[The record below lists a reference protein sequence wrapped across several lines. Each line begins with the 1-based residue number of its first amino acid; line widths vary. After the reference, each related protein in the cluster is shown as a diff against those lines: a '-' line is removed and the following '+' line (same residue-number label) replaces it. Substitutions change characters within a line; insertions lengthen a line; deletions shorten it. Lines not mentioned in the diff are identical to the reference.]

1 MIEAILRFAIR
12 QRLFVVL
19 LGVVL
24 LGIGGYNA
32 LQLPIDAV
40 PDITTKQVVIN
51 ATAAGLGPE
60 EIERQVTFPLEVALA
75 GTPRLKETRSISQ
88 FGLSQVTV
96 VFEEDTDLYFARQL
110 VAERLVSAQAELPP
124 GATAQMGPVSTG
136 LGELSHI
143 KLENPSLSLR
153 ERRALMD
160 WVVRP
165 QLLTV
170 PGLAEVNPWGGTVR
184 QWQVKVD
191 PQKLLAYRLTLRD
204 LTDALE
210 KNNQNASGSY
220 LAQGASQAMVRSVG
234 MLTGP
239 EDIKNVVV
247 AVREGLPVTVALLAT
262 VEEGDAIR
270 QGAFSEDGAG
280 EQSYCVALLLIG
292 ENGRIVMQGV
302 RQKLTQIEKT
312 LPAGSKLV
320 GFLNR
325 DVLINRTLETA
336 TKNLVE
342 GGVLVIV
349 VLFAFLLQLRAGL
362 IVSSVIPLA
371 MLVAIIGMRH
381 WGISANLMSLGALDF
396 GLIVDGAVIIVENAV
411 RLLAVRHHQLGRELS
426 EDERQHVLYEAALEV
441 LKPSLFGIF
450 IIIATYLP
458 ILTLQ
463 GVEGKMFRPMGLT
476 VILALLGALLLSL
489 TWVPALCAYALKVKD
504 EKHNRVLE
512 AVERLYKPL
521 LTAAIRARAWTVG
534 LAVAFVLGCFA
545 LFPLLGSTFIPEL
558 DEGAVAI
565 SGFYPAGTS
574 LEETVDRSDRLE
586 RALRTAFPD
595 EVKKVVSRIGRPE
608 VATDP
613 MLIHQT
619 DTLIELWPKQRWK
632 RAHTK
637 EELVQKLSELTD
649 KSPGFEGSYTQPVKM
664 RMDEMVQGQ
673 GLRADLGIKIFGP
686 DNKVLAETAQKLA
699 AIVEKVPGAADVS
712 VEATEGM
719 PQLQILLDRAAL
731 ARRGVAIEDVNAV
744 VETAL
749 GSKSVT
755 TISEASQRVEVS
767 VRLEH
772 AFRDTPEKIGA
783 LLVPTPEGAQVPLS
797 SLATIGYVDGPI
809 QISRENGQRRVVVL
823 SNVRGRDL
831 GGFTEE
837 VQRQIQ
843 KQLTLPTGYGL
854 VFGGTYE
861 QLQSG
866 RARLL
871 VVVPITFLL
880 VFLLLFTTLG
890 SFKQAALVFTGIPFA
905 ITGGIL
911 ALLLRQMPF
920 SISAGIGFIAL
931 AGIAVLNGLVMITF
945 INQLRDEGWSVAEA
959 VQRGALARLRPVLMT
974 ASVASIGFIPMALA
988 TGSGAEVQKPLAT
1001 VVIGGL
1007 LTSTLLTLVV
1017 LPTLYAWLE
1026 RDTRQTVSGG

>member
-1 MIEAILRFAIR
+1 VIEAILRFAIR
-12 QRLFVVL
+12 QRLFVVM
-19 LGVVL
+19 LGFLL

-51 ATAAGLGPE
+51 ATATGLGPE
-60 EIERQVTFPLEVALA
+60 EIERQLTFPLEVALA
-75 GTPRLKETRSISQ
+75 GTPKLKETRSISQ

-96 VFEEDTDLYFARQL
+96 VFDDDTDLYFARQL
-110 VAERLVSAQAELPP
+110 VAERLTVAQGELPL
-124 GATAQMGPVSTG
+124 GAIAEMGPVSTG

-191 PQKLLAYRLTLRD
+191 PQKLLAYGLTLRD
-204 LTDALE
+204 LTEALE

-220 LAQGASQAMVRSVG
+220 LAQGASQAMIRSVG

-239 EDIKNVVV
+239 EDIKQVVV
-247 AVREGLPVTVALLAT
+247 AAKDGIPITIAMLAT

-270 QGAFSEDGAG
+270 QGAFSEDGIG
-280 EQSYCVALLLIG
+280 EQSYCIALLLIG
-292 ENGRIVMQGV
+292 ENGRVVMQGV
-302 RQKLTQIEKT
+302 GEKLKQIEKT
-312 LPAGSKLV
+312 LPAGSRLV

-336 TKNLVE
+336 TKNLAE
-342 GGVLVIV
+342 GGLLVII

-371 MLVAIIGMRH
+371 MLFAIIGMRH

-396 GLIVDGAVIIVENAV
+396 GLIVDGAVIIVENTV
-411 RLLAVRHHQLGRELS
+411 RQLAERRHHLHRELT

-489 TWVPALCAYALKVKD
+489 TWVPALCAYFLKVKE
-504 EKHNRVLE
+504 EKPNRVLE
-512 AVERLYKPL
+512 GIERFYAKLLKGAVRARV
-521 LTAAIRARAWTVG
+521 LTAG
-534 LAVAFVLGCFA
+534 LALGFVMGCFA

-558 DEGAVAI
+558 DEGAAAI

-574 LEETVDRSDRLE
+574 LDEVVDRSQRLE
-586 RALRTAFPD
+586 TALRKSFPD
-595 EVKKVVSRIGRPE
+595 EVKKVVTRIGRPE

-619 DTLIELWPKQRWK
+619 DTLIELWPKARWK

-637 EELVQKLSELTD
+637 EELVQKFSELTD
-649 KSPGFEGSYTQPVKM
+649 KSPGFEASYTQPVKM

-673 GLRADLGIKIFGP
+673 GLRAELGIKLFGS
-686 DNKVLAETAQKLA
+686 DNKILAETAAQMASL
-699 AIVEKVPGAADVS
+699 VEKVPGAADVS

-719 PQLQILLDRAAL
+719 PQLQIELDRVAI
-731 ARRGVAIEDVNAV
+731 ARWGVAVNDINSV
-744 VETAL
+744 IETAL
-749 GSKSVT
+749 ASKTVT
-755 TISEASQRVEVS
+755 SITDGSQRVEVS
-767 VRLEH
+767 VRLEKP
-772 AFRDTPEKIGA
+772 FRDDVVKISG
-783 LLVPTPEGAQVPLS
+783 LLVPTSSGAQVALG
-797 SLATIGYVDGPI
+797 SLAKIGYVDGPI
-809 QISRENGQRRVVVL
+809 QISRENGQRRVVVM

-837 VQRQIQ
+837 VQQRLQ
-843 KQLTLPTGYGL
+843 KEIILPIGYRME
-854 VFGGTYE
+854 FGGTYE

-866 RARLL
+866 RARLM
-871 VVVPITFLL
+871 VVVPLTFLA
-880 VFLLLFTTLG
+880 VFVMLFMTLG
-890 SFKQAALVFTGIPFA
+890 SLKQAALVFTGIPFA

-945 INQLRDEGWSVAEA
+945 INQLRQEGQGIAEA
-959 VQRGALARLRPVLMT
+959 VHHGALARLRPVLMT

-1007 LTSTLLTLVV
+1007 ITSTLLTLVV
-1017 LPTLYAWLE
+1017 LPTLYAWFEQGKKETL
-1026 RDTRQTVSGG
+1026 

>member
-1 MIEAILRFAIR
+1 MIEVILRFAIR
-12 QRLFVVL
+12 QRLFVVM
-19 LGVVL
+19 LGFLL
-24 LGIGGYNA
+24 LGIGSYNA
-32 LQLPIDAV
+32 LLLPIDAV

-51 ATAAGLGPE
+51 ATATGLGPE
-60 EIERQVTFPLEVALA
+60 EIERQLTFPLEVALA

-96 VFEEDTDLYFARQL
+96 VFEDDTDLYFARQL
-110 VAERLVSAQAELPP
+110 VAERLTVAQGELPP
-124 GATAQMGPVSTG
+124 GATAEMGPVSTG

-143 KLENPSLSLR
+143 KLENPNLSLR

-191 PQKLLAYRLTLRD
+191 PQKLLAYCLTLRD
-204 LTDALE
+204 LTEALE

-220 LAQGASQAMVRSVG
+220 LAQGASQAMIRSVG

-239 EDIKNVVV
+239 EDIKQVVV
-247 AVREGLPVTVALLAT
+247 AAKDGIPVTVAMLAT

-270 QGAFSEDGAG
+270 QGAFSEDGIG
-280 EQSYCVALLLIG
+280 EQSYCIALLLIG
-292 ENGRIVMQGV
+292 ENGRVVMQGV
-302 RQKLTQIEKT
+302 GAKLKQIEKT

-336 TKNLVE
+336 TKNLTE
-342 GGVLVIV
+342 GGLLVIV

-371 MLVAIIGMRH
+371 MLFAIIGMRH

-396 GLIVDGAVIIVENAV
+396 GLIVDGAVIIVENTV
-411 RLLAVRHHQLGRELS
+411 RQLAERRHHLHRELT
-426 EDERQHVLYEAALEV
+426 EGERQHVLYEAALEV

-489 TWVPALCAYALKVKD
+489 TWVPALCAYFLKVKE
-504 EKHNRVLE
+504 EKPNRVLE
-512 AVERLYKPL
+512 VIERFYAKL
-521 LTAAIRARAWTVG
+521 LTGAVRARVLTAG
-534 LAVAFVLGCFA
+534 LALGFVVGCFA

-558 DEGAVAI
+558 DEGAAAI
-565 SGFYPAGTS
+565 SGFYAPGTS
-574 LEETVDRSDRLE
+574 LEEVVDRSQRLE
-586 RALRTAFPD
+586 AALRRSFPD
-595 EVKKVVSRIGRPE
+595 EVKKVVTRIGRPE

-619 DTLIELWPKQRWK
+619 DTLIELWPKERWK

-637 EELVQKLSELTD
+637 EALVQKFSELTD
-649 KSPGFEGSYTQPVKM
+649 KSPGFEASYTQPVKM

-673 GLRADLGIKIFGP
+673 GLRAELGIKLFGT
-686 DNKVLAETAQKLA
+686 DNKVLAETAAKMA

-719 PQLQILLDRAAL
+719 PQLQIELDRAAI
-731 ARRGVAIEDVNAV
+731 ARWGVSVSDINAV
-744 VETAL
+744 IETAL
-749 GSKSVT
+749 ASKTVT
-755 TISEASQRVEVS
+755 SITDGSQRVEVS
-767 VRLEH
+767 VRLEKP
-772 AFRDTPEKIGA
+772 FRDDTQKIGR
-783 LLVPTPEGAQVPLS
+783 LLVPTSAGSQVPLG
-797 SLATIGYVDGPI
+797 SLAKIGYVNGPI
-809 QISRENGQRRVVVL
+809 QISRENGQRRVVVM

-831 GGFTEE
+831 GGFSEE
-837 VQRQIQ
+837 VQQRLQ
-843 KQLTLPTGYGL
+843 KEIHLPTGYRME
-854 VFGGTYE
+854 FGGTYE

-866 RARLL
+866 RARLM
-871 VVVPITFLL
+871 VVVPLTFLA
-880 VFLLLFTTLG
+880 VFVMLFMTLG
-890 SFKQAALVFTGIPFA
+890 SLRQAALVFTGIPFA

-945 INQLRDEGWSVAEA
+945 INQLRQEGRSVAEA
-959 VQRGALARLRPVLMT
+959 VQHGALARLRPVLMT

-1007 LTSTLLTLVV
+1007 ITSTLLTLVV
-1017 LPTLYAWLE
+1017 LPTLYAWFE
-1026 RDTRQTVSGG
+1026 QSKKETP

>member
-1 MIEAILRFAIR
+1 M
-12 QRLFVVL
+12 
-19 LGVVL
+19 
-24 LGIGGYNA
+24 
-32 LQLPIDAV
+32 
-40 PDITTKQVVIN
+40 
-51 ATAAGLGPE
+51 
-60 EIERQVTFPLEVALA
+60 
-75 GTPRLKETRSISQ
+75 
-88 FGLSQVTV
+88 
-96 VFEEDTDLYFARQL
+96 
-110 VAERLVSAQAELPP
+110 
-124 GATAQMGPVSTG
+124 
-136 LGELSHI
+136 
-143 KLENPSLSLR
+143 
-153 ERRALMD
+153 
-160 WVVRP
+160 
-165 QLLTV
+165 
-170 PGLAEVNPWGGTVR
+170 
-184 QWQVKVD
+184 KVD
-191 PQKLLAYRLTLRD
+191 PQKLLAYGLTLRD
-204 LTDALE
+204 LTEALE

-220 LAQGASQAMVRSVG
+220 LAQGASQAMIRSVG

-239 EDIKNVVV
+239 EDIKQVVV
-247 AVREGLPVTVALLAT
+247 AAKDGIPITVAMLAT

-270 QGAFSEDGAG
+270 QGAFSEDGIG
-280 EQSYCVALLLIG
+280 EQSYCIALLLIG
-292 ENGRIVMQGV
+292 ENGRVVMLGV
-302 RQKLTQIEKT
+302 GEKLKQIEKT

-336 TKNLVE
+336 TKNLAE
-342 GGVLVIV
+342 GGLLVIV

-371 MLVAIIGMRH
+371 MLFAIIGMRH

-396 GLIVDGAVIIVENAV
+396 GLIVDGAVIIVENTV
-411 RLLAVRHHQLGRELS
+411 RQLAERRHHLHRELT

-489 TWVPALCAYALKVKD
+489 TWVPALCAYFLKVKE
-504 EKHNRVLE
+504 EKPNRVLE
-512 AVERLYKPL
+512 MTERFYAKL
-521 LTAAIRARAWTVG
+521 LTGAVRARVLTAG
-534 LAVAFVLGCFA
+534 LALGFVVGCFA

-558 DEGAVAI
+558 DEGAAAI
-565 SGFYPAGTS
+565 SGFYAPGTS
-574 LEETVDRSDRLE
+574 LEEVVDRSQRLE
-586 RALRTAFPD
+586 TALRRSFPD
-595 EVKKVVSRIGRPE
+595 EVKKVVTRIGRPE

-619 DTLIELWPKQRWK
+619 DTLIELWPKARWK

-649 KSPGFEGSYTQPVKM
+649 KSPGFEASYTQPVKM

-673 GLRADLGIKIFGP
+673 GLRAELGIKLFGTN
-686 DNKVLAETAQKLA
+686 NKVLAEIAAKMA

-719 PQLQILLDRAAL
+719 PQLQIELDRAAI
-731 ARRGVAIEDVNAV
+731 ARWGVSVSDINAV
-744 VETAL
+744 IETAL
-749 GSKSVT
+749 ASKTVT
-755 TISEASQRVEVS
+755 SITDGSQRVEVS
-767 VRLEH
+767 VRLEKP
-772 AFRDTPEKIGA
+772 FRDDTQKIGH
-783 LLVPTPEGAQVPLS
+783 LLVPTSAGAQVPLG
-797 SLATIGYVDGPI
+797 SLAKIGYVDGPI
-809 QISRENGQRRVVVL
+809 QISRENGQRRVVVM

-837 VQRQIQ
+837 VQQRLQ
-843 KQLTLPTGYGL
+843 KEITLPTGYRME
-854 VFGGTYE
+854 FGGTYE

-866 RARLL
+866 RARLM
-871 VVVPITFLL
+871 VVVPLTFLA
-880 VFLLLFTTLG
+880 VFVMLFMTLG
-890 SFKQAALVFTGIPFA
+890 SLKQAALVFTGIPFA

-911 ALLLRQMPF
+911 ALLIRQMPF

-945 INQLRDEGWSVAEA
+945 INQLRQEGRTVAEA
-959 VQRGALARLRPVLMT
+959 VHQGALARLRPVLMT

-1017 LPTLYAWLE
+1017 LPTLYAWFE
-1026 RDTRQTVSGG
+1026 QNTKETP

>member
-1 MIEAILRFAIR
+1 MRFAIR
-12 QRLFVVL
+12 QRLFIVM
-19 LGVVL
+19 LGFLL

-51 ATAAGLGPE
+51 ATATGLGPE
-60 EIERQVTFPLEVALA
+60 EIERQLTFPLEVALA
-75 GTPRLKETRSISQ
+75 GTPKLKETRSISQ

-96 VFEEDTDLYFARQL
+96 VFDDDTDLYFARQL
-110 VAERLVSAQAELPP
+110 VAERLTVAQGELPP
-124 GATAQMGPVSTG
+124 GATAEMGPVSTG

-143 KLENPSLSLR
+143 KLENPNLSLR

-191 PQKLLAYRLTLRD
+191 PQKLLAYGLTLRD
-204 LTDALE
+204 LTEALE

-220 LAQGASQAMVRSVG
+220 LAQGASQAMIRSVG

-239 EDIKNVVV
+239 EDIKHVVV
-247 AVREGLPVTVALLAT
+247 AAKDGIPITVGMLAT

-270 QGAFSEDGAG
+270 QGAFSEDGIG

-302 RQKLTQIEKT
+302 GAKLKQIEKT

-336 TKNLVE
+336 TKNLTE
-342 GGVLVIV
+342 GGLLVIV

-371 MLVAIIGMRH
+371 MLFAIIGMRH

-396 GLIVDGAVIIVENAV
+396 GLIVDGAVIIVENTV
-411 RLLAVRHHQLGRELS
+411 RQLAERRHHLHRDLT

-489 TWVPALCAYALKVKD
+489 TWVPALCAYFLKVKE
-504 EKHNRVLE
+504 EKPNRVLE
-512 AVERLYKPL
+512 VIERFYAKLLQGAVRARM
-521 LTAAIRARAWTVG
+521 LTAG
-534 LAVAFVLGCFA
+534 LALGFVVGCFA

-558 DEGAVAI
+558 DEGAAAI
-565 SGFYPAGTS
+565 SGFYAPGTS
-574 LEETVDRSDRLE
+574 LEEVVDRSQRLE
-586 RALRTAFPD
+586 TALRTSFPD
-595 EVKKVVSRIGRPE
+595 EVKKVVTRIGRPE

-619 DTLIELWPKQRWK
+619 DTLIELWPKAHWK
-632 RAHTK
+632 RARTK
-637 EELVQKLSELTD
+637 EELVRKLSELTD
-649 KSPGFEGSYTQPVKM
+649 KSPGFEASYTQPVKM

-673 GLRADLGIKIFGP
+673 GLRAELGIKLFGT
-686 DNKVLAETAQKLA
+686 DNKVLAEVA
-699 AIVEKVPGAADVS
+699 AKMATIVEKVRGAADVS

-719 PQLQILLDRAAL
+719 PQLQIELDRAAI
-731 ARRGVAIEDVNAV
+731 ARWGVSVSDINAV
-744 VETAL
+744 IETAL
-749 GSKSVT
+749 ASKTVT
-755 TISEASQRVEVS
+755 SITDGSQRVEVN
-767 VRLEH
+767 VRLEKP
-772 AFRDTPEKIGA
+772 FRDDTQKIGR
-783 LLVPTPEGAQVPLS
+783 LLVPTSAGSQVPLG
-797 SLATIGYVDGPI
+797 SLAKIGYVNGPI
-809 QISRENGQRRVVVL
+809 QISRENGQRRVVVM

-837 VQRQIQ
+837 VQQRLQ
-843 KQLTLPTGYGL
+843 KEIHLPTGYRME
-854 VFGGTYE
+854 FGGTYE

-866 RARLL
+866 RARLM
-871 VVVPITFLL
+871 VVVPLTFLA
-880 VFLLLFTTLG
+880 VFVMLFMTLG
-890 SFKQAALVFTGIPFA
+890 SLKQAALVFTGIPFA

-911 ALLLRQMPF
+911 ALLARQMPF

-945 INQLRDEGWSVAEA
+945 INQLRQEGRSVAEA
-959 VQRGALARLRPVLMT
+959 VHQGALARLRPVLMT

-1007 LTSTLLTLVV
+1007 ITSTLLTLVV
-1017 LPTLYAWLE
+1017 LPTLYAWFEQGKKETL
-1026 RDTRQTVSGG
+1026 

>member
-1 MIEAILRFAIR
+1 MIEAILRFAIG
-12 QRLFVVL
+12 QRLFVVM
-19 LGVVL
+19 LGFLL

-51 ATAAGLGPE
+51 ATATGLGPE
-60 EIERQVTFPLEVALA
+60 EIERQLTFPLEVALA
-75 GTPRLKETRSISQ
+75 GTPKLKETRSISQ

-96 VFEEDTDLYFARQL
+96 VFDDDTDLYFARQL
-110 VAERLVSAQAELPP
+110 VAERLTVAQGELPP
-124 GATAQMGPVSTG
+124 GAVAEMGPVSTG

-191 PQKLLAYRLTLRD
+191 PQKLLAYGLTLRD
-204 LTDALE
+204 LTEALE

-220 LAQGASQAMVRSVG
+220 LAQGASQAMIRSVG

-239 EDIKNVVV
+239 ADIKQVVV
-247 AVREGLPVTVALLAT
+247 AAKDGIPITVAMLAT

-270 QGAFSEDGAG
+270 QGAFSEDGTG
-280 EQSYCVALLLIG
+280 EQSYCIALLLIG
-292 ENGRIVMQGV
+292 ENGRVVMQGV
-302 RQKLTQIEKT
+302 GEKLKQIEKT

-336 TKNLVE
+336 TKNLAE
-342 GGVLVIV
+342 GGLLVIA

-371 MLVAIIGMRH
+371 MLFAIIGMRH

-396 GLIVDGAVIIVENAV
+396 GLIVDGAVIIVENTV
-411 RLLAVRHHQLGRELS
+411 RQLAERRHRLHRELT
-426 EDERQHVLYEAALEV
+426 EDERQDVLHEAALEV

-489 TWVPALCAYALKVKD
+489 TWVPALCAYFLKVKE
-504 EKHNRVLE
+504 EKPNRVLE
-512 AVERLYKPL
+512 RIERVYAKL
-521 LTAAIRARAWTVG
+521 LTGAVRARVLTAG
-534 LAVAFVLGCFA
+534 LALGFVVGCFA

-558 DEGAVAI
+558 DEGASAI

-574 LEETVDRSDRLE
+574 LDEVVDRSQRLE
-586 RALRTAFPD
+586 TALRTRFPD
-595 EVKKVVSRIGRPE
+595 EVKKVVTRIGRPE

-619 DTLIELWPKQRWK
+619 DTLIELWPKERWK
-632 RAHTK
+632 RATTK
-637 EELVQKLSELTD
+637 EELVQQFSELTD
-649 KSPGFEGSYTQPVKM
+649 KSPGFDASYTQPVKM

-673 GLRADLGIKIFGP
+673 GLRAELGIKLFGT
-686 DNKVLAETAQKLA
+686 DNKVLAETAAQMA

-719 PQLQILLDRAAL
+719 PQLQIALDRATI
-731 ARRGVAIEDVNAV
+731 ARWGVAVSDINAV

-749 GSKSVT
+749 ASKTVT
-755 TISEASQRVEVS
+755 SITDGSQRVEVS
-767 VRLEH
+767 VRLDKP
-772 AFRDTPEKIGA
+772 FRDDIEKIGR
-783 LLVPTPEGAQVPLS
+783 LLIPTSAGSQVPLG
-797 SLATIGYVDGPI
+797 SLAKIGYVDGPI
-809 QISRENGQRRVVVL
+809 QISRENGQRRVVVM

-831 GGFTEE
+831 GGFTQE
-837 VQRQIQ
+837 VQQRLQ
-843 KQLTLPTGYGL
+843 KEIALPIGYRME
-854 VFGGTYE
+854 FGGTYE

-866 RARLL
+866 RARLM
-871 VVVPITFLL
+871 VVVPLTFLA
-880 VFLLLFTTLG
+880 VFVMLFMTLG
-890 SFKQAALVFTGIPFA
+890 SLRQAALVFTGIPFA

-945 INQLRDEGWSVAEA
+945 INQLRQEGHSVAAA
-959 VQRGALARLRPVLMT
+959 VSQGALARLRPVLMT

-1007 LTSTLLTLVV
+1007 ITSTLLTLVV
-1017 LPTLYAWLE
+1017 LPTLYAWFE
-1026 RDTRQTVSGG
+1026 RGKKETP

>member
-1 MIEAILRFAIR
+1 MIETILRFAIK

-19 LGVVL
+19 LGFLL

-32 LQLPIDAV
+32 LHLPIDAV

-51 ATAAGLGPE
+51 ATVAGLGPE
-60 EIERQVTFPLEVALA
+60 EVEKQITFPLEVALA
-75 GTPRLKETRSISQ
+75 GTPKLKETRSISQ

-96 VFEEDTDLYFARQL
+96 VFEDDTDLYFARQL
-110 VAERLVSAQAELPP
+110 VAERLTTIQKDLPLGASA
-124 GATAQMGPVSTG
+124 TMGPVSTG

-143 KLENPSLSLR
+143 KIENPNLSLR

-184 QWQVKVD
+184 QYQVKVD
-191 PQKLLAYRLTLRD
+191 PQKLLSYGLTIRD
-204 LTDALE
+204 VSEALE
-210 KNNQNASGSY
+210 KNNQNAGGSY
-220 LAQGASQAMVRSVG
+220 LAKGSSQAMIRSVG
-234 MLTGP
+234 MLTGV
-239 EDIKNVVV
+239 EDIKEVVV
-247 AVREGLPVTVALLAT
+247 GAKDGVPITLERLAI

-270 QGAFSEDGAG
+270 QGAFSEDGQG

-302 RQKLTQIEKT
+302 REKLTQIEKT

-325 DVLINRTLETA
+325 DILINRTLETA
-336 TKNLVE
+336 TKNLTE
-342 GGVLVIV
+342 GGLLVIII
-349 VLFAFLLQLRAGL
+349 LFAFLLQLQAGL

-371 MLVAIIGMRH
+371 MLVAIIGMRS

-396 GLIVDGAVIIVENAV
+396 GLIVDGAVIIVENTV
-411 RLLAVRHHQLGRELS
+411 RQLAEKHHHLGRDLTEA
-426 EDERQHVLYEAALEV
+426 ERQDTLYEAAREV

-450 IIIATYLP
+450 IIIATYIP

-476 VILALLGALLLSL
+476 VILALLGALVLSL
-489 TWVPALCAYALKVKD
+489 TWVPALCAYFLKVKT
-504 EKHNRVLE
+504 ERRNLVLE
-512 AVERLYKPL
+512 AIERIYQPFLAK
-521 LTAAIRARAWTVG
+521 AIRARIVTA
-534 LAVAFVLGCFA
+534 LLSLIFVIGCFA

-558 DEGAVAI
+558 DEGASAI
-565 SGFYPAGTS
+565 SGFYPPGTT
-574 LEETVDRSDRLE
+574 LDEVVDRSGRLE
-586 RALRTAFPD
+586 SALKTQFPD
-595 EVKKVVSRIGRPE
+595 EVKKVVTRIGRPE

-619 DTLIELWPKQRWK
+619 DTLIELWSKEHWK
-632 RAHTK
+632 KAHTK
-637 EELVQKLSELTD
+637 EELVQKFSEMTD
-649 KSPGFEGSYTQPVKM
+649 KSLGFDASYTQPVKM

-673 GLRADLGIKIFGP
+673 GLRADLGIKLFGA
-686 DNKVLAETAQKLA
+686 DNATLAETARKIA
-699 AIVEKVPGAADVS
+699 AIVKAVPGAADVA

-719 PQLQILLDRAAL
+719 PQLQISLDRVAI
-731 ARRGVAIEDVNAV
+731 ARRGISISDVNTV
-744 VETAL
+744 IETAL

-755 TISEASQRVEVS
+755 TITDGTQRVEVS
-767 VRLEH
+767 VRLEKD
-772 AFRDTPEKIGA
+772 FRDTPEKIGR
-783 LLVPTPEGAQVPLS
+783 LLIPAPNGGQAPLS
-797 SLATIGYVDGPI
+797 SLAKIGYVDGPI
-809 QISRENGQRRVVVL
+809 QISRENGQRRVVIM

-831 GGFTEE
+831 GSFTEE
-837 VQRQIQ
+837 IQRKLAKEI
-843 KQLTLPTGYGL
+843 KLPTGYYM

-866 RARLL
+866 RARLMI
-871 VVVPITFLL
+871 VVPITFLL

-945 INQLRDEGWSVAEA
+945 INQLRAEGKSISESVT
-959 VQRGALARLRPVLMT
+959 QGAKARLRPVLMT
-974 ASVASIGFIPMALA
+974 AAVASIGFIPMALA
-988 TGSGAEVQKPLAT
+988 TGAGAEVQKPLAT

-1007 LTSTLLTLVV
+1007 LTSTLLTLIV
-1017 LPTLYAWLE
+1017 LPTLYAWWEKESLPLS
-1026 RDTRQTVSGG
+1026 RL